1 MASATEVL
9 SFLRILTSNASNTM
23 PAEKR
28 KEFDEVLLS
37 NMERLKDAL
46 GKKGCFPQLEKHLE
60 NHRRGKEFS
69 LALCE
74 NTEIFQEGD
83 LDDKNDAN
91 DLKARKADSTNGKDE
106 IRWTFVE
113 ICLELLKLLK
123 ESLVSLQTR
132 DKNSDQKAKQK
143 VEKRGNEAPPLP
155 ADSLGVHDQKTV
167 LTAIQFVVVLGICPN
182 LIAGVG
188 LPVEMRSGFARALN
202 IHSNSKSERRL
213 FECIN
218 TLVDC
223 IAQRTLGAL
232 VLSRH
237 ISDILSGLLQICY
250 APMSAY
256 SNAKSSKLTNFNPG
270 HSVTNVSES
279 FSDYSCDNVD
289 EACKKSPDVSKDD
302 SETKSLAESD
312 SCDQL
317 QPSDLY
323 LSTPEPSHMMR
334 NDNQKLF
341 ITSSER
347 ELCAQN
353 LQRILDRVYQPIVIR
368 ELLMLQRGPVSVGRK
383 QPMKHKSE
391 KNLSGDKGKATS
403 NQEMKDSVVPSQT
416 PKWMKNVCGQLL
428 SERLMKPNGVKAV
441 LLAFLEGSPGT
452 KYIQYIGSIYKA
464 GTFTFANKSYS
475 HV

>member
-1 MASATEVL
+1 MAAATEVL
-9 SFLRILTSNASNTM
+9 SFLRILTSNASNAT

-46 GKKGCFPQLEKHLE
+46 GKKGRFPQLEQRFE
-60 NHRRGKEFS
+60 NHRKGKELSQAF
-69 LALCE
+69 CE
-74 NTEIFQEGD
+74 NTEICKKGN
-83 LDDKNDAN
+83 LDNGNEAN
-91 DLKARKADSTNGKDE
+91 DLKTGKADLTNGKDE

-123 ESLVSLQTR
+123 KSLVGLLASDSST
-132 DKNSDQKAKQK
+132 DQKTKQK
-143 VEKRGNEAPPLP
+143 VGKRGNEAPPLP

-167 LTAIQFVVVLGICPN
+167 LTAIQFVVILGICPN
-182 LIAGVG
+182 LVSGVG
-188 LPVEMRSGFARALN
+188 LPVEMRSGFASALN
-202 IHSNSKSERRL
+202 IHCSIKSERRL
-213 FECIN
+213 FECVN

-223 IAQRTLGAL
+223 VAQPSLGAL

-237 ISDILSGLLQICY
+237 LGDILSGLLQICY
-250 APMSAY
+250 APISAY
-256 SNAKSSKLTNFNPG
+256 SNGKSSKTGLTSLNRG
-270 HSVTNVSES
+270 HSAANVSENLG
-279 FSDYSCDNVD
+279 DYSCDNGD
-289 EACKKSPDVSKDD
+289 EACKNPPDVSKDD
-302 SETKSLAESD
+302 LETKLLAEHD

-323 LSTPEPSHMMR
+323 MLTPEPPHMRR
-334 NDNQKLF
+334 NDNHKLF

-368 ELLMLQRGPVSVGRK
+368 ELLMLQRGPSNAGK
-383 QPMKHKSE
+383 QSMKDSSE
-391 KNLSGDKGKATS
+391 KKLPGNNGKATG
-403 NQEMKDSVVPSQT
+403 NQGMKHSVLTSKT

-441 LLAFLEGSPGT
+441 LLAFLEGSAGI
-452 KYIQYIGSIYKA
+452 KYSIMVESIIL
-464 GTFTFANKSYS
+464 NKPS
-475 HV
+475 